1 MNIDSI
7 IFLVSDVKLNYFFNK
22 YNQEIKNVAQ
32 VGAHFGQEIEIFN
45 KHNINQIF
53 LFEPNQ
59 NAIEVLKNKTKN
71 LPKIKIFPFALG
83 NENSLIKM
91 FHSSGNEGQSSSL
104 LEPKLHKKVQPEIE
118 FKEKVTIDV
127 KRFEDLKIN
136 HIDFLI
142 MDVQGFELE
151 VLKGFG
157 KKLNQVQFIFTEINR
172 DELYKDNVLVKE
184 LDYFLKNKGFIRTWT
199 SWRTAD
205 MPWGDAFYLR
215 TSRLGKFREYYILIK
230 NFLTTNKIFFFL
242 YLILDF
248 RLIKKRIKKLTRAI

>member
-1 MNIDSI
+1 M
-7 IFLVSDVKLNYFFNK
+7 SDIKLNYFFNK
-22 YNQEIKNVAQ
+22 YYQEIKNVAQ
-32 VGAHFGQEIEIFN
+32 VGAHFGQEIEIFD
-45 KHNINQIF
+45 KYNINQIF

-59 NAIEVLKNKTKN
+59 NAVEVLKNKTKN

-83 NENSLIKM
+83 NENSLSKM
-91 FHSSGNEGQSSSL
+91 YHSSGNEGQSSSL
-104 LEPKLHKKVQPEIE
+104 LEPKVHKKVQPEIE
-118 FKEKVTIDV
+118 FKEKVTIEV

-136 HIDFLI
+136 DIDFLI

-172 DELYKDNVLVKE
+172 DELYKDNVLVKD

-215 TSRLGKFREYYILIK
+215 ISRLGKFKKSLIMIK
-230 NFLTTNKIFFFL
+230 NLLTINKVYFFL
-242 YLILDF
+242 YFIFDF
-248 RLIKKRIKKLTRAI
+248 RLLKKRIRTLISLS